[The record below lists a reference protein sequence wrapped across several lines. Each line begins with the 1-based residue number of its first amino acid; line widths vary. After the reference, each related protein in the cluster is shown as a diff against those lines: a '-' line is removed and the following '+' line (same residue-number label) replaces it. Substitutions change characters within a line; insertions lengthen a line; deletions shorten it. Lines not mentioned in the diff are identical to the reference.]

1 LIHWRPSLSALTA
14 AFKRPRPW
22 TFSLEGWGKGI
33 DNAHVDVFLSPRL
46 RERLRDGV
54 RALIRDEIRT
64 LGQGWREEAA
74 PVVAARMDAFCAT
87 YLTVFEAVLARS
99 QADAS
104 SDLLAL
110 FQVALLKSVLQS
122 VAHETRSLL
131 DELKGSGRGD
141 QVREPGLRAE
151 PPEDP
156 AVLAREEHAIVRRVL
171 LVLFRELRR
180 LEGERIKKLRAS
192 LAGDDWPVPEEAFY
206 NPVLT
211 VPDLERIEVLAPDY
225 PIAQLGE
232 SGDGGWL
239 FRTDQCISKVFQ
251 HYLPSWTQ
259 SPSHGAGTGR
269 VRDGPLSER
278 LDQGQLGGFLE
289 TEILLRRFVSRDE
302 YHEGRCSWLD
312 EPRNLHL
319 FLSAGRLRGEP
330 AADESFRPRSWSGP
344 RWRGFQ
350 RAMVEE
356 LHRCLDFSGLT
367 GSVTLLYWLES
378 IRAPLGRAVPFPLVV
393 DYVEGRL
400 ARRRLA
406 QRLEAMR
413 LGLEGTSV
421 LRVLDRASSEIKRLP
436 PGVVARYL
444 DRYLVDFLT
453 LRRDLKLAYKAYQAM
468 DAIRVLDDPREVRL
482 SRSNA
487 SLIELDEK
495 RETSDPVHRVRGHA
509 VIKADVRGSTLITQ
523 QLCERGL
530 NPASHFS
537 LNFFDPV
544 NKLLPE
550 LGAEK
555 VFVEGDAVILAIFEH
570 QEEGV
575 GSAVARACILAR
587 SILQVVAVQNAL
599 NRKHDLP
606 DLELGLGIA
615 YTPGEPSF
623 LFDEGQRI
631 MISGAIN
638 RADRLSACAAR
649 LRREGFDP
657 GHPGLRVAVVRDPR
671 SPSDGEGDDDLLELN
686 VNGIRIDDGAFF
698 KLQKELRL
706 RQVRV
711 PEDGLDDTLV
721 FAGQYQAPGGHNQW
735 LAVRYGPVR
744 DWDGQSLGAVD
755 EQRRHFFE
763 VIVDAGLANRIRKLG
778 MNAGA

>member
-1 LIHWRPSLSALTA
+1 LIHWRPSLSELTA
-14 AFKRPRPW
+14 PFKRPRPW
-22 TFSLEGWGKGI
+22 AFSLERYGKGI

-46 RERLRDGV
+46 RERLRDSV
-54 RALIRDEIRT
+54 RALVREEIRT
-64 LGQGWREEAA
+64 LGQGRREAEA
-74 PVVAARMDAFCAT
+74 PVVAARMGAFCAT
-87 YLTVFEAVLARS
+87 YLAVFEAVLARS

-104 SDLLAL
+104 PDLLAL
-110 FQVALLKSVLQS
+110 FQVALLKSLLQG
-122 VAHETRSLL
+122 VAHETRLLL
-131 DELKGSGRGD
+131 DELKGTGD
-141 QVREPGLRAE
+141 GDRVREPGFRSE

-156 AVLAREEHAIVRRVL
+156 ALLAREEHAIVHRVL
-171 LVLFRELRR
+171 SVLFRELRR
-180 LEGERIKKLRAS
+180 LEGERIEKLRAS

-211 VPDLERIEVLAPDY
+211 VADLERIEALSQDY

-232 SGDGGWL
+232 SGEGGWL
-239 FRTDQCISKVFQ
+239 FRTNQCISKVFQ
-251 HYLPSWTQ
+251 HYLPSWIQ
-259 SPSHGAGTGR
+259 SPSHGLGNNQGYG
-269 VRDGPLSER
+269 GPLSER
-278 LDQGQLGGFLE
+278 LDQGQLSGFLE
-289 TEILLRRFVSRDE
+289 TEILLRRFVPMDE
-302 YHEGRCSWLD
+302 YREGRCSWLD
-312 EPRNLHL
+312 EPRNLRR
-319 FLSAGRLRGEP
+319 FLGAGESRRELAAEESLRHQGW
-330 AADESFRPRSWSGP
+330 RGP

-356 LHRCLDFSGLT
+356 LHCCLDFSGLT
-367 GSVTLLYWLES
+367 RPVTLLYWLPS
-378 IRAPLGRAVPFPLVV
+378 IRAPLGRSVPFSLVA
-393 DYVEGRL
+393 DYVEGRV

-413 LGLEGTSV
+413 LGLDGTSV

-436 PGVVARYL
+436 PEVVSGYL

-468 DAIRVLDDPREVRL
+468 DAIRVLDDPQEVRL

-495 RETSDPVHRVRGHA
+495 RETRDLLRRVRGHA
-509 VIKADVRGSTLITQ
+509 VIKADVRGSTLITR

-570 QEEGV
+570 QDEGV

-599 NRKHDLP
+599 NRRHGLP

-615 YTPGEPSF
+615 YAPEEPSF
-623 LFDEGQRI
+623 LFDEGRRI

-638 RADRLSACAAR
+638 KADRLSACAAR
-649 LRREGFDP
+649 LRRDGFDP
-657 GHPGLRVAVVRDPR
+657 GHAGLRVAVVRDPR
-671 SPSDGEGDDDLLELN
+671 SASDGDGDDDLLELN
-686 VNGIRIDDGAFF
+686 VNGIRIDEGAFF

-711 PEDGLDDTLV
+711 PEDGLDDTLF
-721 FAGQYQAPGGHNQW
+721 FAGQYQDPGGRNQW

-744 DWDGQSLGAVD
+744 DWDGETVGAVD
-755 EQRRHFFE
+755 ERRRHFFE

-778 MNAGA
+778 TTGGA